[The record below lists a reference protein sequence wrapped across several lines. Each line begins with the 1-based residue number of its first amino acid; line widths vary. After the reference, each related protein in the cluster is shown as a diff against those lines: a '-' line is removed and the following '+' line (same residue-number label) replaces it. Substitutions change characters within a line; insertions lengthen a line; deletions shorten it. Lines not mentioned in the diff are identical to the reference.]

1 MKVRM
6 LTHYMRAADHINVIR
21 YLGGEKYDLPDE
33 EARLFIAIGVAVEDK
48 DMGGAPETKGGTW
61 ISEPDNNLAYFQP
74 DPEPENKSP
83 KRRKR

>member
-6 LTHYMRAADHINVIR
+6 LTHYMRAADGLNVIR

-48 DMGGAPETKGGTW
+48 DMGGTFETKGGTW

-74 DPEPENKSP
+74 APVPTKSSKK
-83 KRRKR
+83 KRK